1 MYKRREIKY
10 NELIEL
16 FATRTI
22 DELKSEAECPKLNI
36 VLEQDGFD
44 LLKKVQTHPFNL
56 KGYWIPNITDSDIK
70 KFLYE
75 NNCDENILTLY
86 IKNSRKFFG
95 LLTQITNKA
104 LFLYYSYWGLISER
118 EYCLNILRRIW
129 LRMGPNDFNDVNK
142 FLEKQLEFLN
152 NNWNFKLND
161 KNYQVVDKFFEREV
175 LAYYSTSST
184 YDETFYEVD
193 FRITGN
199 SEIESTH
206 TLSTVR
212 YGMCHEEN
220 ELVCYIYAIQN
231 TGHPYINKAVQRQ
244 LYKEFVKKDYG
255 VHPNQIYAMYLFLK
269 QLQKS
274 GISKVKIP
282 LLQVLNYNYHEI
294 MYDQEED
301 VIERCDKISKLKTE
315 KLLMVMDVMQ
325 VLFEDFLR
333 LNDLDTIS
341 DTWDY
346 CFKSKKN
353 NEKIL
358 LKENR

>member
-1 MYKRREIKY
+1 
-10 NELIEL
+10 
-16 FATRTI
+16 
-22 DELKSEAECPKLNI
+22 
-36 VLEQDGFD
+36 
-44 LLKKVQTHPFNL
+44 
-56 KGYWIPNITDSDIK
+56 
-70 KFLYE
+70 
-75 NNCDENILTLY
+75 
-86 IKNSRKFFG
+86 
-95 LLTQITNKA
+95 
-104 LFLYYSYWGLISER
+104 
-118 EYCLNILRRIW
+118 
-129 LRMGPNDFNDVNK
+129 MGPNDFNDVNK

-175 LAYYSTSST
+175 LAYYSVSGT

-206 TLSTVR
+206 PLSTVR

-325 VLFEDFLR
+325 VLFEDFIR
-333 LNDLDTIS
+333 LNDLDTVS
-341 DTWDY
+341 DTWNY
-346 CFKSKKN
+346 CFENKKN

>member
-22 DELKSEAECPKLNI
+22 DELKSGAECPKLNI
-36 VLEQDGFD
+36 VLEQDGFE
-44 LLKKVQTHPFNL
+44 LLKKVQAYPFNL
-56 KGYWIPNITDSDIK
+56 KGYWIPNVTDSDIK

-75 NNCDENILTLY
+75 NNCDENILTLH

-175 LAYYSTSST
+175 LAYYSVSGT
-184 YDETFYEVD
+184 YDETFYGVD

-212 YGMCHEEN
+212 YGICYEEN

-269 QLQKS
+269 ELQKS
-274 GISKVKIP
+274 GINKVKIP
-282 LLQVLNYNYHEI
+282 ILQVLNYEYHEI

-315 KLLMVMDVMQ
+315 KLLVVMDVMQ
-325 VLFEDFLR
+325 ELFEDFML
-333 LNDLDTIS
+333 LNDLDTVS
-341 DTWDY
+341 DTWNY
-346 CFKSKKN
+346 CFKKKKN